1 MIKTYKAKTGISVN
15 VYLPETKKNVHVTF
29 TAMSNGDSVFTT
41 ADEHVQEG
49 LEHHYRFGKLFKLE
63 SAVDEAECHGETRTV
78 TDGEEAEQETE
89 EAGALRKVE
98 VTDWDSAK
106 DYLADTYELT
116 RTSLRSQKAIV
127 TAATEHGIEFVI
139 AD

>member
-49 LEHHYRFGKLFKLE
+49 LEHHYRFGKLFRLV
-63 SAVDEAECHGETRTV
+63 SAVDEAEL
-78 TDGEEAEQETE
+78 EAESEAAAVEAEPEET
-89 EAGALRKVE
+89 GGLRKVE
-98 VTDWDSAK
+98 VSDWDSAK

>member
-1 MIKTYKAKTGISVN
+1 MIKTYKANTGISVN

-41 ADEHVQEG
+41 MDEHVQEG
-49 LEHHYRFGKLFKLE
+49 LEHHYRFGKLFRLV
-63 SAVDEAECHGETRTV
+63 SAVDEAEL
-78 TDGEEAEQETE
+78 EAEPEAAAVEAEPEET
-89 EAGALRKVE
+89 GGLRKVE
-98 VTDWDSAK
+98 VSDWDSAK

>member
-1 MIKTYKAKTGISVN
+1 MIKTYKANTGISVN

-49 LEHHYRFGKLFKLE
+49 LEHHYRFGKLFRLV
-63 SAVDEAECHGETRTV
+63 SAVDETEL
-78 TDGEEAEQETE
+78 EAESEAAAVEAEPEET
-89 EAGALRKVE
+89 GGLRKVE
-98 VTDWDSAK
+98 VSDWDSAK

>member
-1 MIKTYKAKTGISVN
+1 MIKTYKANTGISVN

-49 LEHHYRFGKLFKLE
+49 LEHHYRFGKLFRLV
-63 SAVDEAECHGETRTV
+63 SAVDEAEL
-78 TDGEEAEQETE
+78 EAESEAAAVEAEPEET
-89 EAGALRKVE
+89 GGLRKVE
-98 VTDWDSAK
+98 VSDWDSAK